1 MNKEFPPFTQ
11 IIQVKILRIF
21 MIKGR
26 AIRKLVWEEVGG
38 GGWKGAKNNQKKNA
52 QGKIKLKKKKNIH
65 TGTPGNAK
73 KYSCKGLKKN
83 HTRGISCGSKIP
95 TPTPTPKPFLVFRP

>member
-11 IIQVKILRIF
+11 ILQVKILRIF

-26 AIRKLVWEEVGG
+26 AIRKLVWEGG
-38 GGWKGAKNNQKKNA
+38 GGAVKGGEEQKKNA
-52 QGKIKLKKKKNIH
+52 QGKIKLKKKQKQKKNIH

-73 KYSCKGLKKN
+73 KYSCKGLKK
-83 HTRGISCGSKIP
+83 KIIQGEFHAARKFP
-95 TPTPTPKPFLVFRP
+95 PPPPPPNLF

>member
-11 IIQVKILRIF
+11 IIQVKILRIV

-26 AIRKLVWEEVGG
+26 AIRKLVWEGRGG
-38 GGWKGAKNNQKKNA
+38 GAVRGGEVQKNTFA
-52 QGKIKLKKKKNIH
+52 QGKIKFKKNIH

-73 KYSCKGLKKN
+73 KYSCKGLKK
-83 HTRGISCGSKIP
+83 KIIEGEFHAARKFP
-95 TPTPTPKPFLVFRP
+95 PPPPNLF

>member
-26 AIRKLVWEEVGG
+26 AIRKLVWEGG
-38 GGWKGAKNNQKKNA
+38 GGGGGGGGKGAKNQ
-52 QGKIKLKKKKNIH
+52 KKKNIH

-73 KYSCKGLKKN
+73 KYSCKGLKKKSYKGN
-83 HTRGISCGSKIP
+83 FMRLENSHPHPHPHPQTFSSVPSLK
-95 TPTPTPKPFLVFRP
+95 L

>member
-26 AIRKLVWEEVGG
+26 AIRKLVWEEGG
-38 GGWKGAKNNQKKNA
+38 GGGEGGEKKKKKKKKNA
-52 QGKIKLKKKKNIH
+52 KGKIKLKKKTSIQARRVTLKNIH
-65 TGTPGNAK
+65 AK
-73 KYSCKGLKKN
+73 A
-83 HTRGISCGSKIP
+83 
-95 TPTPTPKPFLVFRP
+95 

>member
-26 AIRKLVWEEVGG
+26 AIRKLVWEEGGGG
-38 GGWKGAKNNQKKNA
+38 GGWKGAKNKKKKKNA
-52 QGKIKLKKKKNIH
+52 QGKIKFKKKKISIQARRVMLKNIH
-65 TGTPGNAK
+65 AK
-73 KYSCKGLKKN
+73 A
-83 HTRGISCGSKIP
+83 
-95 TPTPTPKPFLVFRP
+95 